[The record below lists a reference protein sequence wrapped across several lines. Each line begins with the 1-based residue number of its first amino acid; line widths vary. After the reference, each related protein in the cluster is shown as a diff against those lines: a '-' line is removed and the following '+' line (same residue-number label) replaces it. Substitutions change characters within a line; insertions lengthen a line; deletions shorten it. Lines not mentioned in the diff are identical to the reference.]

1 MKAPLCSSRIQS
13 PCRYLAVSIRVDAHN
28 VRSLALASPMVGD
41 GVRFKQGSFYRT
53 PAMEACHGQTP
64 SGLVLTGAILFLL
77 VVGIGCDAP
86 VAHRFVVEG
95 DVMIGAIFSMH
106 KASLSWFFY
115 SHAWICIQL
124 FSMCV
129 SYTASDGLTFILEM
143 KRHSFPKIRHRFT
156 SIGLLC

>member
-13 PCRYLAVSIRVDAHN
+13 PCKYLPVSIRVDAHT

-53 PAMEACHGQTP
+53 PAMEADHGQPTP
-64 SGLVLTGAILFLL
+64 SGLVLTGAIVFLL

-106 KASLSWFFY
+106 KASLSCFF
-115 SHAWICIQL
+115 L
-124 FSMCV
+124 FACMDMFPTVLNVCELHGLCRLDV
-129 SYTASDGLTFILEM
+129 HIGNEMPFAS
-143 KRHSFPKIRHRFT
+143 
-156 SIGLLC
+156 